1 MRNEEYYKIANN
13 KLQPALKTLTNWVLT
28 IDSDLKTTYLL
39 CKFLLFL
46 PILNDMKFLLWKIE
60 INTLKNKTNRRL
72 N

>member
-28 IDSDLKTTYLL
+28 IDSDLKQHTYSASSY
-39 CKFLLFL
+39 FL